1 MASEKT
7 DPSAILIAEYVEQKN
22 ELKKMVAELEKLKV
36 GIEKIFPEKLDARYS
51 RFLEEKIKAVTELFR
66 GILDI
71 RKEITKNIKDEF
83 DLRNRYIGD
92 KGEDDYLGNFD
103 VRLLV
108 RKLEQLNKSDE
119 IKRIE
124 DNRMEESKNE

>member
-1 MASEKT
+1 MTEVNKQ
-7 DPSAILIAEYVEQKN
+7 DPSEILIAEYVEQKN

-71 RKEITKNIKDEF
+71 RKEISKNIKDEF
-83 DLRNRYIGD
+83 ELRNRYNVG
-92 KGEDDYLGNFD
+92 GRSEDDDFGTGD
-103 VRLLV
+103 IRSLV
-108 RKLEQLNKSDE
+108 RKLEQLNKKDE
-119 IKRIE
+119 ELRIE
-124 DNRMEESKNE
+124 EEKKNVG